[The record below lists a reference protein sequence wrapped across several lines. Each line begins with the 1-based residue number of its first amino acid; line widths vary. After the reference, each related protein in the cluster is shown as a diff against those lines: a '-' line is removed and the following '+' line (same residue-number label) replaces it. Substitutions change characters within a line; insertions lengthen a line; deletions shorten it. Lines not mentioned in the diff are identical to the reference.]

1 MISEDVPEQIDLRC
15 DNTPIADVSDIIS
28 NSNELN
34 NAPNSDVSFED
45 KEIASWNG
53 YYKNNEASHD
63 QDPLLY
69 DKDNSSEQSNSS
81 YEIKTVTNG
90 NDQNLELASDTKTV
104 NIDNNAE
111 LYSSD
116 LSDEVSGLDRN
127 QITEQTLK
135 RDFTKSTVI
144 VKSNEIDNKLSLEK
158 TIEGSTQRLAY
169 CLKKPSNPV

>member
-1 MISEDVPEQIDLRC
+1 M
-15 DNTPIADVSDIIS
+15 NSD
-28 NSNELN
+28 ELN

-45 KEIASWNG
+45 
-53 YYKNNEASHD
+53 
-63 QDPLLY
+63 
-69 DKDNSSEQSNSS
+69 NSSEQSNLPC
-81 YEIKTVTNG
+81 EIKTLTNG

-116 LSDEVSGLDRN
+116 SSDEVSGLDRN

-144 VKSNEIDNKLSLEK
+144 
-158 TIEGSTQRLAY
+158 
-169 CLKKPSNPV
+169 